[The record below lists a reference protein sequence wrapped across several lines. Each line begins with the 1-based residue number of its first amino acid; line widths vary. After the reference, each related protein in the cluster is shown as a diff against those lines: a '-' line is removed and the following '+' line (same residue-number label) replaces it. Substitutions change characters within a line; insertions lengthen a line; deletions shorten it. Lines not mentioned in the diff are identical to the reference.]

1 MRRLK
6 ESGDQFTTVVTQ
18 IAKDMNEVGVSEVLN
33 NLEKYK
39 TVNKTPSEKPG
50 TLGAVNQSSPDKVPV
65 QTGPG
70 PRPDPREAVNQP
82 VPKDLMEKLKAK
94 LKNSDWARNNS
105 YTDEKTRK
113 IIIEFEDDGKVYLIS
128 NDEET
133 SRPIILSVKP
143 VSEQQ

>member
-1 MRRLK
+1 
-6 ESGDQFTTVVTQ
+6 
-18 IAKDMNEVGVSEVLN
+18 
-33 NLEKYK
+33 
-39 TVNKTPSEKPG
+39 
-50 TLGAVNQSSPDKVPV
+50 
-65 QTGPG
+65 
-70 PRPDPREAVNQP
+70 
-82 VPKDLMEKLKAK
+82 MEKLKAK

-133 SRPIILSVKP
+133 SRPIILSVTP